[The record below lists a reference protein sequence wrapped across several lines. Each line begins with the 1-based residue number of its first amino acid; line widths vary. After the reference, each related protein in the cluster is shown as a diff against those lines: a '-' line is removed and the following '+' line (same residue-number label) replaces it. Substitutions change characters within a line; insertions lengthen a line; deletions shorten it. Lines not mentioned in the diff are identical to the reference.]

1 MEFLIGEQFPNK
13 VIPLINEAKKS
24 IQIIVFEWIWYPN
37 NNTKSIQLFNQSI
50 VRAKNRGVNIEVV
63 ANSMP
68 IVKVLNELNIKARKL
83 STRKLIHSKVM
94 IIDKKDVVI
103 GSHNYTQNAFTSNF
117 EVSVYMKEVENIK
130 TLLTHFNYLY
140 NLSA

>member
-1 MEFLIGEQFPNK
+1 MEFLIGEQFPDK

-50 VRAKNRGVNIEVV
+50 VRARNRGVNIEVV
-63 ANSMP
+63 ANSIP
-68 IVKVLNELNIKARKL
+68 IVKVLNGLNIKARKL

-94 IIDKKDVVI
+94 IIDEKDVVI

>member
-1 MEFLIGEQFPNK
+1 MEFLIGEQFPDK
-13 VIPLINEAKKS
+13 VITLINEAKKS

-50 VRAKNRGVNIEVV
+50 VRARNRGVNIEVV
-63 ANSMP
+63 ANSIP
-68 IVKVLNELNIKARKL
+68 IVKVLNGLNIKARKL

-94 IIDKKDVVI
+94 IIDEKDVVI

-117 EVSVYMKEVENIK
+117 EVSVYMKEAENIK

>member
-1 MEFLIGEQFPNK
+1 MEFLIGEQFPDK

-50 VRAKNRGVNIEVV
+50 VRARNRGVNIEVV

-117 EVSVYMKEVENIK
+117 EVSVYIKEAENIK

>member
-1 MEFLIGEQFPNK
+1 MEFLIGEQFPDK

-50 VRAKNRGVNIEVV
+50 IRAKNRGVNIEVV

-94 IIDKKDVVI
+94 IIDEKDVVI

-117 EVSVYMKEVENIK
+117 EVSVYIKDAENIK
-130 TLLTHFNYLY
+130 ILLTHFNYLY

>member
-1 MEFLIGEQFPNK
+1 MEFLIGEQFPDK

-50 VRAKNRGVNIEVV
+50 VRARNRGVNIEVV

-83 STRKLIHSKVM
+83 STRKLIHSKVI
-94 IIDKKDVVI
+94 IIDEKDVVI

-117 EVSVYMKEVENIK
+117 EVSVYIKEAENIK

>member
-1 MEFLIGEQFPNK
+1 MEFLIGEQFPDK

-24 IQIIVFEWIWYPN
+24 IQIIVFEWVWYPN

-50 VRAKNRGVNIEVV
+50 VRARNRGVNIEVV

-94 IIDKKDVVI
+94 IIDEKDVVI

-117 EVSVYMKEVENIK
+117 EVSVYIKEAENIK

>member
-1 MEFLIGEQFPNK
+1 MDFLIGEQFPDK
-13 VIPLINEAKKS
+13 VIPLINQSKKS
-24 IQIIVFEWIWYPN
+24 IKIIVFEWIWYPN
-37 NNTKSIQLFNQSI
+37 NATKSVQLFNQAI

-63 ANSMP
+63 ANSAK
-68 IVKVLNELNIKARKL
+68 IVKILRDLKINAKKL

-94 IIDKKDVVI
+94 IIDEKDVVI

-117 EVSVYMKEVENIK
+117 EVSVYIKEAENIK

>member
-1 MEFLIGEQFPNK
+1 MEFLIGEQFPDK

-50 VRAKNRGVNIEVV
+50 VRARNRGVNIEVV

-94 IIDKKDVVI
+94 IIDEKDVVI

-117 EVSVYMKEVENIK
+117 EVSVYIKEAENIK

>member
-1 MEFLIGEQFPNK
+1 MEFLIGEQFPDK

-50 VRAKNRGVNIEVV
+50 VRARNRGVNIEVV
-63 ANSMP
+63 ANSIP
-68 IVKVLNELNIKARKL
+68 IVKVLNGLNIKARKL

-94 IIDKKDVVI
+94 IIDEKDVVI

-117 EVSVYMKEVENIK
+117 EVSVYMKEAENIK

>member
-1 MEFLIGEQFPNK
+1 MEFLIGEQFPDK

-50 VRAKNRGVNIEVV
+50 VRARNRGVNIEVV
-63 ANSMP
+63 ANSIP
-68 IVKVLNELNIKARKL
+68 IVKVLNGLNIKARKL

-94 IIDKKDVVI
+94 IIDEKDVVI

-117 EVSVYMKEVENIK
+117 EVSVYIKEAENIK

>member
-1 MEFLIGEQFPNK
+1 MEFLIGEQFPDK

-24 IQIIVFEWIWYPN
+24 IKIIVFEWIWYPN

-68 IVKVLNELNIKARKL
+68 IIKVLNELNIKARKL

-94 IIDKKDVVI
+94 IIDEKDVVI

>member
-1 MEFLIGEQFPNK
+1 MEFLIGEQFPDK

-50 VRAKNRGVNIEVV
+50 VRARNRGVNIEVV

-117 EVSVYMKEVENIK
+117 EVSVYIKEAENIK

-140 NLSA
+140 ILSA